1 MWKSFILLLFA
12 STAYSESL
20 SNNSYNGV
28 AIGVAESEA
37 LEILNSY
44 KSTRSEYDHGSTCY
58 YLISNNAKN
67 SDVLFMILD
76 GVVSRIDVVG
86 YSQVSTKEGIRIG
99 STKDDV
105 MKTYASVKVTPHPYI
120 APEGEYLEVKIDD
133 KLGMIFE
140 TENDVVTRFRLGDQ
154 SIHFIEGCL

>member
-37 LEILNSY
+37 LKILKSFESTKDSY
-44 KSTRSEYDHGSTCY
+44 ELGSTCY
-58 YLISNNAKN
+58 YLISNDANN
-67 SDVLFMILD
+67 SDVHFMILD

-86 YSQVSTKEGIRIG
+86 NSKVSTKEGIRIG

-105 MKTYASVKVTPHPYI
+105 IKTYASVKVTPHPYI
-120 APEGEYLEVKIDD
+120 APEGEYLEVKVDD
-133 KLGMIFE
+133 KLGLIFE